1 MNNLII
7 FQMIMYYN
15 INNIQSL
22 SKYKSKGNDKIFKK
36 LLSKISN
43 IKGNHRDKFA
53 SNGLDSFV
61 DNYHKNNENLLTNL
75 GQYV

>member
-1 MNNLII
+1 
-7 FQMIMYYN
+7 MIKH
-15 INNIQSL
+15 QKQELRFSA
-22 SKYKSKGNDKIFKK
+22 F